1 MLDVLVVNQTADT
14 LQNVTL
20 ELATLGDL
28 RLVEK
33 PQPLTMG
40 PHDFTNIKA
49 NVKASWWW
57 FGTIVCFFVC
67 FYCLDKISF

>member
-1 MLDVLVVNQTADT
+1 MNQTADT

-49 NVKASWWW
+49 NVKVRNCYVDL
-57 FGTIVCFFVC
+57 I
-67 FYCLDKISF
+67 I

>member
-1 MLDVLVVNQTADT
+1 MVNQTADT

-49 NVKASWWW
+49 NVKVGVQFLVNSSE
-57 FGTIVCFFVC
+57 G
-67 FYCLDKISF
+67 